1 MTATSEPATIL
12 PVRAMT
18 LPMSAGAHSDSRTV
32 NSFLLL
38 GRPLTLVDAGMPF
51 PESLRAL
58 EVGLETHGVRLA
70 DVEQLVIT
78 HAHPDH
84 YAGAPE
90 AMLQRSDW
98 SRAPRSPMADPALS
112 VRVDVSL
119 PNGAMVVTS
128 TAHWQ
133 VVHTPGHASTQLCL
147 YEPETGALLSSD
159 HVLPDVTANMVL
171 EPPPDGEPSSHP
183 IL

>member
-38 GRPLTLVDAGMPF
+38 GPPLTLVDAGMPF

-70 DVEQLVIT
+70 DVEQLVST

-84 YAGAPE
+84 YGGASAILRAAQSAGRALRVFAHPRAAAILADLPAWWQRAREHVQDVLRHAGAPP
-90 AMLQRSDW
+90 AMLDRSDW
-98 SRAPRSPMADPALS
+98 TRAPRSPM
-112 VRVDVSL
+112 
-119 PNGAMVVTS
+119 
-128 TAHWQ
+128 
-133 VVHTPGHASTQLCL
+133 
-147 YEPETGALLSSD
+147 
-159 HVLPDVTANMVL
+159 
-171 EPPPDGEPSSHP
+171 
-183 IL
+183 